1 MAKGK
6 AGDKT
11 ITAKAA
17 PPAGPQQKSAAA
29 PDASAAKS
37 KGVELT
43 IDGKKR
49 VFDIEDPK
57 LPKWIDDAKL
67 SSGGYPYAKKLESD
81 EALAKLEAL
90 QIELVKLQEWQASS
104 KARIVVIFEGRD
116 AAGKGG
122 TINAVRAYL
131 NPRTARNVAL
141 AKPSDT
147 ERGQWYFQ
155 RYAAHLPTS
164 GEFVTFDRSWYNRA
178 GVEPVMGF
186 CTPEQHEEFL
196 QEAPNF
202 EKMLVSDGIHLFK
215 FWLDIGRETQ
225 LKRFHDRRHSPLRH
239 WKFSPMDVAG
249 IDKWDAYTKARDIM
263 FERTDTKAG
272 PWTSVKSNDKGR
284 ARIEV
289 LRHILLSVNYDER
302 DMKAIGAADGKII
315 EGAGKGKR

>member
-6 AGDKT
+6 SGGKV
-11 ITAKAA
+11 
-17 PPAGPQQKSAAA
+17 AAA
-29 PDASAAKS
+29 TAGSTAPARPAPAI
-37 KGVELT
+37 KGVELS

-67 SSGGYPYAKKLESD
+67 SSGGYPYTKKLESD
-81 EALAKLEAL
+81 EAIAKLEAL
-90 QIELVKLQEWQASS
+90 QIELVKLQEWQSSS
-104 KARIVVIFEGRD
+104 KARIVVLFEGRD

-122 TINAVRAYL
+122 TINAVRANM

-155 RYAAHLPTS
+155 RYAAHLPTF

-202 EKMLVSDGIHLFK
+202 EKMLVSDGILLFK

-263 FERTDTKAG
+263 FQRTETKAG
-272 PWTSVKSNDKGR
+272 PWTIVKSNDKGR

-289 LRHILLSVNYDER
+289 LRHILLSVEYAGR
-302 DMKAIGAADGKII
+302 DLKAIGAADGKVID
-315 EGAGKGKR
+315 GVGKGKR

>member
-1 MAKGK
+1 MAKSK
-6 AGDKT
+6 AVAKPIKT
-11 ITAKAA
+11 KAETPVAA
-17 PPAGPQQKSAAA
+17 PLSE
-29 PDASAAKS
+29 ASKP
-37 KGVELT
+37 KGVELV
-43 IDGKKR
+43 IAGKKR
-49 VFDIEDPK
+49 LFDIEDPK

-67 SSGGYPYAKKLESD
+67 SSGGYPYAKKLDSE

-90 QIELVKLQEWQASS
+90 QIELVKLQEWQAAS

-122 TINAVRAYL
+122 TINAVRANM

-141 AKPSDT
+141 AKPSDI

-155 RYAAHLPTS
+155 RYAAHLPTF

-196 QEAPNF
+196 EEAPNF

-225 LKRFHDRRHSPLRH
+225 LKRFHDRRHSPLRQ

-249 IDKWDAYTKARDIM
+249 IDKWDPYTKARDTM

-272 PWTSVKSNDKGR
+272 PWTIVKSNDKGR

-289 LRHILLSVNYDER
+289 LRHILRSVNYDKR
-302 DMKAIGAADGKII
+302 DLAVIGEADGKVI
-315 EGAGKGKR
+315 GGPNTKR